1 MDKIMSSAEYSSR
14 FFFQYN
20 IQKELLQKEDFES
33 FVKYIQKYEIYVKDW
48 IFQHILQKMSEDK
61 TLCKLK
67 NDNLKIIVTKI
78 TEATE
83 QASKGEGGATLP
95 DNQESI
101 AVLINNMRKY
111 LIKDISMSEEAG
123 KTTLSNIQSTCQPF
137 TKSLMKSLSEMK
149 EELQEEFSNSED
161 IIETLNKLP
170 IKPHDELF
178 KRVFGCGQQCPFCK
192 VPCEDGGKEHK
203 THHATVHRPKGLG
216 EYRNIETEKLVET
229 LCTTSVNSESRFRN
243 TDTNFEFHPFKDY
256 TKFYPDWVI
265 PPDATIEASDY
276 WKYVLAQYNDRFAQ
290 EFKAKPADVPDAW
303 RSITKEQALKGLKD
317 AFNMK

>member
-1 MDKIMSSAEYSSR
+1 MDKFMSSAEYSSR

-20 IQKELLQKEDFES
+20 IQKELLQKEEFES

-83 QASKGEGGATLP
+83 QASKGEDGATLP

-203 THHATVHRPKGLG
+203 KHHATVHRPQGLG
-216 EYRNIETEKLVET
+216 KNKYVETEKLVET
-229 LCTTSVNSESRFRN
+229 LCTTDVNSKRTFRN
-243 TDTNFEFHPFKDY
+243 TDTNFELHPYKDY

-265 PPDATIEASDY
+265 PPDPTIEASDY
-276 WKYVLAQYNDRFAQ
+276 WKYILAQYNDRFAQ